1 MSKAPDHYT
10 FIDLLAGIGGFKTG
24 FDEIPLLAVKK
35 GKNPKISFPNAN

>member
-24 FDEIPLLAVKK
+24 FDEIPLLAMKK
-35 GKNPKISFPNAN
+35 GKKPEDFFSQC